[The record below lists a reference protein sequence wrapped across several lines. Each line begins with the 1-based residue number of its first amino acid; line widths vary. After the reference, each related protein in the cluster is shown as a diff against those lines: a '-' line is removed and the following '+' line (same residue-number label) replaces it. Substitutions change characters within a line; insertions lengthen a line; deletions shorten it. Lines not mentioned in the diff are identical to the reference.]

1 MSGLNLSGCE
11 AHIISLVC
19 SRDALQKRLQK
30 DVDAG
35 IRTVD
40 AIARRLGRIPLY
52 ENRKTD
58 RVDVSLLSASQAA
71 QRILEIRGERRGGR
85 K

>member
-1 MSGLNLSGCE
+1 M
-11 AHIISLVC
+11 
-19 SRDALQKRLQK
+19 
-30 DVDAG
+30 DAG

-58 RVDVSLLSASQAA
+58 RVDVSLLSESQAM
-71 QRILEIRGERRGGR
+71 QRILEIGR
-85 K
+85 EKGR